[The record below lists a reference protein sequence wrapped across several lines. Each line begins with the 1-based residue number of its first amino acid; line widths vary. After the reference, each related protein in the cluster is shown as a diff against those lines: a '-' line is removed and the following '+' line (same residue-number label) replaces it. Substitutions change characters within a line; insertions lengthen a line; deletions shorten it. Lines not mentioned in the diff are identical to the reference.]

1 MKLITPESGL
11 KLTTFSEPLD
21 TFTINT
27 RKLRRHTPLKTI
39 QWANLTHNHVTLITL
54 LP

>member
-1 MKLITPESGL
+1 MRLITPESGL

-27 RKLRRHTPLKTI
+27 RKLLRHTPLKTI
-39 QWANLTHNHVTLITL
+39 QWANLTHNDVTLTTI